1 MVFKHLRSSCATLL
15 ASSMLLASLAHADS
29 TNQAAAAGANTAG
42 TPMAKKSD
50 KADKA
55 AVKAEKTVSIDTIKR
70 QEEALQF
77 TTFNPDAALA
87 IGNRIIEQARADKVA
102 VTVDITVNRNPVFF
116 FAMAGT
122 SPNNV
127 DWIRRKSNLV
137 NRTGHASFFVHT
149 EAVNAGRDF
158 DNLPTFDP
166 KDFAAHGGSFPIV
179 VKGIGAIGTLTVS
192 GLAGVD
198 DHAMAVRALKWYL
211 KADDVPL

>member
-29 TNQAAAAGANTAG
+29 TNQATGAAGAATAG

-55 AVKAEKTVSIDTIKR
+55 DKAEKKVSIDTIKR

-77 TTFNPDAALA
+77 TTFNADAALA
-87 IGNRIIEQARADKVA
+87 IGNHIVEQAKADKVA
-102 VTVDITVNRNPVFF
+102 VTIDISVNRNPVFF
-116 FAMAGT
+116 HAMAGT

-149 EAVNAGRDF
+149 EAVNSGKDF
-158 DNLPTFDP
+158 DNLPTFDS

-179 VKGIGAIGTLTVS
+179 VKGIGQIGTLTVS